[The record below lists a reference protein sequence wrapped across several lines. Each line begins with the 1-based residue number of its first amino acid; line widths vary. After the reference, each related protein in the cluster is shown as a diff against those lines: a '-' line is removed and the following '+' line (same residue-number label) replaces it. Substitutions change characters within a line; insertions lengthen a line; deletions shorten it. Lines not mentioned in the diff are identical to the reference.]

1 MTKRLYIAASALCIF
16 AVSCGIKEQEEAI
29 PPFKGYEEFYATI
42 EQPAEAGT
50 KTFTDNDLHVL
61 WHEDDRVTIFN
72 KFSYNQEF
80 AFTGETGDNS
90 GGFSKVAE
98 DEFVTGFDIANVYS
112 VYPHQK
118 STKIDSNGE
127 ITVTLP
133 AEQAWA
139 ERSFGRGANTMIAA
153 ALDNKLKFKNIGGLL
168 VLKLYGT
175 RVQVS
180 SVTLQGNAGELIAG
194 KASVTMPI
202 DGLPEVEM
210 QEGATT
216 AIKLSCKPPVVLGAS
231 ETDYTEFWFV
241 IPPVDFTKGFT
252 ITVTGAN
259 GGTFEKS
266 TDKNISIGRNHISRM
281 TPTEVSLSKPAAEP
295 EWVDLGLSVKW
306 ATFNVGATKPEEYG
320 DYFAWGET
328 EPKEDYSW
336 STYRWGN
343 GNTSSLTK
351 YNTSSDYGTVDNKTV
366 LDSEDDAAHVNWG
379 GSWRI
384 PTDAEW
390 TELRE
395 NCTWTWTS
403 NYNGTG
409 VAGRIVTSN
418 KAGYT
423 TKSIFLPAAGIW
435 SDSSF
440 SGAKSGGSYWYS
452 SIWADDPGSA
462 FCIIFDSDN
471 VFWINQGRCFGQ
483 SVRPVYGES
492 APTEQSF
499 SIDSWE
505 LNPDSIIGTMGKLNM
520 TRPSDD
526 AYYGDEPYKT
536 YASIGLYSPKEK
548 DRTSI
553 IYHFKEFSKCWKEV
567 DDNSTFSFKVCN
579 FKRDVVDIVAGGTN
593 ISTGNDNGYAI
604 VSLSGSDLKKINS
617 GLALSPDILFKK
629 PGAMTSDVDVL
640 VEVTEKHN
648 GSDAT
653 HKGYYYL
660 STGATRY
667 NQIEFTGQGAELGAF
682 PDCNDYILIH
692 ELVPDIYKDG
702 KKIIEWDADNG
713 KWAITADGR
722 NLGLQD
728 PNIFVFRINKLIYDK
743 SGKDTEASFLWCL
756 AIFYPGDYIT
766 PWPIPY
772 GSVAEGGIDFFV
784 DDGMALM
791 HDKIARYELEVYYG
805 YDSLVKVVGDI
816 KVLASGKKA
825 HPYHKSDGSWWE

>member
-1 MTKRLYIAASALCIF
+1 MNNRLHILAAVLCIL

-29 PPFKGYEEFYATI
+29 PSFGGYEQFYATI

-72 KFSYNQEF
+72 KFSYNQEY

-90 GGFSKVAE
+90 GGFSKVSG
-98 DEFVTGFDIANVYS
+98 DEFVTGFDLVNVYS
-112 VYPHQK
+112 VYPFQK
-118 STKIDSNGE
+118 STKIDSDGKMT
-127 ITVTLP
+127 ITLP
-133 AEQAWA
+133 AGQAWA

-153 ALDNKLKFKNIGGLL
+153 AADNKLKFKNIGGLL
-168 VLKLYGT
+168 VLKLYGAG
-175 RVQVS
+175 VQVS
-180 SVTLQGNAGELIAG
+180 SVTLKGNAGELIAG
-194 KASVTMPI
+194 KASVTMAV
-202 DGLPEVEM
+202 DGYPEVEM
-210 QEGATT
+210 QEGTD
-216 AIKLSCKPPVVLGAS
+216 AITVSCESPVALGSS
-231 ETDYTEFWFV
+231 EAYYTEFWFV

-252 ITVTGAN
+252 ITVTGAD

-266 TDKNISIGRNHISRM
+266 TDKSVTIGRNHISRM
-281 TPTEVSLSKPAAEP
+281 APIEVILKKPAAEP

-351 YNTSSDYGTVDNKTV
+351 YNTNSYYGTADNKTV

-418 KAGYT
+418 KSGYT
-423 TKSIFLPAAGIW
+423 NKSIFLPASGQRDASRLFDASSYGYYWLSSLDSGYPIGAYYGGF
-435 SDSSF
+435 DSSDVYR
-440 SGAKSGGSYWYS
+440 GLGQR
-452 SIWADDPGSA
+452 
-462 FCIIFDSDN
+462 DN
-471 VFWINQGRCFGQ
+471 GH
-483 SVRPVYGES
+483 SVRPVFGES
-492 APTEQSF
+492 APPEQTF
-499 SIDSWE
+499 YIDSWE

-536 YASIGLYSPKEK
+536 YGSIGLYSPKEK
-548 DRTSI
+548 DRTAI
-553 IYHFKEFSKCWKEV
+553 VGHFKEYSKCWKDV
-567 DDNSTFSFKVCN
+567 DDNATFSFKVCN
-579 FKRDVVDIVAGGTN
+579 FKKDVVDIVAGGTN
-593 ISTGNDNGYAI
+593 TSTGNDNGYAK
-604 VSLSGSDLKKINS
+604 VNLSGSDLKKIRGGMS
-617 GLALSPDILFKK
+617 ISPEFLFRN
-629 PGAMTSDVDVL
+629 PDAMTSDVDVL
-640 VEVTEKHN
+640 VEVTETHN
-648 GSDAT
+648 GSSSAR
-653 HKGYYYL
+653 KGYYYL
-660 STGATRY
+660 SSGATRY

-692 ELVPDIYKDG
+692 ELVPDIYIDG
-702 KKIIEWDADNG
+702 KKIVEWDADNG

-743 SGKDTEASFLWCL
+743 SGKDTEDSFGGWLYFFE
-756 AIFYPGDYIT
+756 AGDTLY
-766 PWPIPY
+766 PWPGI
-772 GSVAEGGIDFFV
+772 VQEGGIGFGGS
-784 DDGMALM
+784 DDGRALM
-791 HDKIARYELEVYYG
+791 HDKTARYEIEVYYE
-805 YDSLVKVVGDI
+805 YESLVKIINEI

-825 HPYHKSDGSWWE
+825 HPYHKSDGTWWD